1 MKMIVETL
9 WLILLYHLKIVRA
22 DTWSFKLKH
31 KYPLSSK
38 ISLTLLNIFYGPRVE
53 SSSSVVCDVVNKKFD
68 RMVVSITLP
77 FKQSIIAWMLKHL
90 LLTLSNLNQV
100 QVFQMLDRRKSPP
113 HSVYWSITPLP
124 PPPQKK
130 HSPPQ
135 YAHYG
140 PVMID
145 VDESIRNSKEV
156 YENVLVEINWRSDRK
171 SNKKTSSKL
180 KMCESKN
187 WRTLIKQKKIE
198 PRHLRYPSRHPGN
211 VSDKW

>member
-90 LLTLSNLNQV
+90 WLTLSNLNQV

-113 HSVYWSITPLP
+113 HSVYWGITP
-124 PPPQKK
+124 PPP
-130 HSPPQ
+130 SPP
-135 YAHYG
+135 
-140 PVMID
+140 P
-145 VDESIRNSKEV
+145 
-156 YENVLVEINWRSDRK
+156 
-171 SNKKTSSKL
+171 KKTLPSAVCTLWSSDDWSWWKYKKL
-180 KMCESKN
+180 QGS
-187 WRTLIKQKKIE
+187 
-198 PRHLRYPSRHPGN
+198 LRKCLSRN
-211 VSDKW
+211 QLTKR

>member
-90 LLTLSNLNQV
+90 WLTLSNLNQV
-100 QVFQMLDRRKSPP
+100 QVFQVLDRRKSPL
-113 HSVYWSITPLP
+113 HSVYWGITTP
-124 PPPQKK
+124 PPPKK
-130 HSPPQ
+130 KPTTTLPSAGCTLWPSDNWSSWKYKKLQ
-135 YAHYG
+135 
-140 PVMID
+140 
-145 VDESIRNSKEV
+145 ESLRKWLSRNQ
-156 YENVLVEINWRSDRK
+156 L
-171 SNKKTSSKL
+171 T
-180 KMCESKN
+180 
-187 WRTLIKQKKIE
+187 
-198 PRHLRYPSRHPGN
+198 
-211 VSDKW
+211 